1 MRRILFIIIAIVALG
16 GGIAYYQ
23 LRAEAAPTLV
33 TADVTRGPVV
43 QTVEATGTVQPVDSV
58 EVGSQ
63 VTGAVNKLNATFN
76 SIVHAGEILATLDPA
91 ALQAQVDQARA

>member
-33 TADVTRGPVV
+33 TAEVTRGPVV
-43 QTVEATGTVQPVDSV
+43 QTVESTGTVQPVDSV

-63 VTGAVNKLNATFN
+63 VTG
-76 SIVHAGEILATLDPA
+76 
-91 ALQAQVDQARA
+91 R